1 MRRIHIPYLYQ
12 RVKSIELG
20 TYDGILKTNM
30 SQTIEIKS
38 ESPTAIVFN
47 IAGTESVIRWTA
59 HTGNFEAIVG
69 GDDDVNSIRDHLMN
83 KDLIEKISEQYRKR
97 WNDILS
103 EIKRKEENLKKHL
116 DAQCALLEEL
126 KAEFP
131 DRIITHKFT
140 TKHTYSSFSHAITI
154 VLISVTCK
162 EDNNRGW
169 GLYLPNWMSGV
180 YVGTC
185 GDRNPILFTNT
196 GERLLNICKR
206 HVLAWLDEEVR
217 EQISH
222 AHVGKEFESKD
233 HAVEV
238 YREILYANADEKVKK
253 IKEKSINDVLKALVS
268 TWDISSEDMGKYKF
282 TCDSPPF

>member
-1 MRRIHIPYLYQ
+1 
-12 RVKSIELG
+12 
-20 TYDGILKTNM
+20 M

-38 ESPTAIVFN
+38 ESPTAIVFDISGN
-47 IAGTESVIRWTA
+47 GSVIRWMA

-69 GDDDVNSIRDHLMN
+69 GDEDVHIVRDHLMN
-83 KDLIEKISEQYRKR
+83 KNLIEKISEQYRQR

-103 EIKRKEENLKKHL
+103 EIKREEDNLKKHL

-131 DRIITHKFT
+131 DRIITHNFTAKENYSMFSCAT
-140 TKHTYSSFSHAITI
+140 TKE
-154 VLISVTCK
+154 LISVTCK
-162 EDNNRGW
+162 EDNKKGW
-169 GLYLPNWMSGV
+169 GLYLPNWMHVV

-185 GDRNPILFTNT
+185 GDRKPIFFTNT

-206 HVLAWLDEEVR
+206 HVFAWLDEEVR

-233 HAVEV
+233 HAVEA
-238 YREILYANADEKVKK
+238 YREILYANADKKIEK

-268 TWDISSEDMGKYKF
+268 TWDISDMGTYKF